1 MKLTIKDIARL
12 ANVSPGTVS
21 KVMNGSGNLSA
32 ETKKKVNEIIVETGY
47 HPTFSAKSLATK
59 KSNLIGLIYAGDIN
73 AEMNH
78 PVFSEVV
85 NAFKDVIGKL
95 GYDILIFS
103 NNQFRN
109 GEEDYLA
116 RSLHF
121 QLDGCL
127 IIAGDQI
134 EEAIEELDQSEVPCV
149 GIDLEMN
156 GPNSTY
162 VTTDNRKVSE
172 SVVTHLYLNQVREVA
187 FLGGPK
193 DSFISRVRRESFL
206 YHMHS
211 FGMKLMDDWVQYGDY
226 FEDSGYEAMNRIL
239 DSETLPEAVYAV
251 SDKMAF
257 GALRALK
264 EHQFVV
270 PDDIKLIGC
279 DDIEACVYSVPAL
292 ASVRQDKEKMGK
304 LAAQMLHD
312 LINEVAQPHSIKVDP
327 ELIVRESCS
336 FD

>member
-1 MKLTIKDIARL
+1 MKLTIKDIAKM

-21 KVMNGSGNLSA
+21 KVMNGSGNLSLQ
-32 ETKKKVNEIIVETGY
+32 TKNRVNQIIEETGY
-47 HPTFSAKSLATK
+47 QPTFSAKSLATK
-59 KSNLIGLIYAGDIN
+59 KSNLIGLIFAGDIN

-78 PVFSEVV
+78 PVFNEVV
-85 NAFKDVIGKL
+85 NAFKNDVGKL

-109 GEEDYLA
+109 GEEDYLS
-116 RSLHF
+116 RCHHF

-134 EEAIEELDQSEVPCV
+134 EEAVAELDRSDVPCV
-149 GIDLEMN
+149 GIDLELS
-156 GPNSTY
+156 GQNSSY
-162 VTTDNRKVSE
+162 ITTDNRKVSE
-172 SVVTHLYLNQVREVA
+172 SVVTHLYLHQIREVA
-187 FLGGPK
+187 FIGGPR
-193 DSFISRVRRESFL
+193 DSFISRIRRESFQ
-206 YHMHS
+206 YYMDS
-211 FGMKLMDDWVQYGDY
+211 FGMKIRDGWVQYGDY
-226 FEDSGYEAMNRIL
+226 FEDSGYEAMKHIL

-264 EHQFVV
+264 EHHYAV
-270 PDDIKLIGC
+270 PDDIKLVGC

-304 LAAQMLHD
+304 MGAQMLHD
-312 LINEVAQPHSIKVDP
+312 LINDVAQPNSIKVDP